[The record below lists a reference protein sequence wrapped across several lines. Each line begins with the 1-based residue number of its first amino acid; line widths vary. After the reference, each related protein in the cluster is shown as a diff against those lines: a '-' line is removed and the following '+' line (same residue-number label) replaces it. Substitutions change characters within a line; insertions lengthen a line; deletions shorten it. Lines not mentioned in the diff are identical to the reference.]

1 MLIFSFSGKLFDFL
15 RTKKFVSLT
24 NLRKTFNSIGFL
36 VAAESTFGLRFLQ
49 ADDHLS
55 AIWLLIITM
64 SSLQVIP
71 NGGFFFSH
79 SDVFGPY
86 SGLAFGI
93 TNTIGQ
99 IPGFVTSMLV
109 AYMTPNVSNT

>member
-99 IPGFVTSMLV
+99 IPGFVTSV
-109 AYMTPNVSNT
+109 FNACSNM